1 MRKLIILSI
10 FALFLM
16 IITSLTSFA
25 SEDLRTQRTGLKEPT
40 REEQEWMNKNFKPTR
55 NVQLNSIGKKRILEG
70 LKNKNA
76 SREIINQIE
85 KIQPVPIGQETQTAE
100 SSIRTSSST
109 LSSNDI
115 VTRSLPDS
123 VDNSQSK
130 YFPAI
135 GDQGNE
141 GSCGA
146 FSTTYYQFTYMNALA
161 RDWDITNNDTSK
173 IFSPKWTYNFVN
185 NGIDSGSTFP
195 DIYNVLLTNG
205 AATWRDFPYVA
216 GHYRDWSTDANVW
229 CNAINYRINSKGAI
243 EYLNTDTG
251 LINLKKS
258 LNDGYILT
266 FGTDIRSWQ
275 YIVSRDDP
283 STTADDQ
290 YVGKALCSD
299 VVGNS
304 GTGHAMTIVGYNDNI
319 WIDLNRNGIVDINE
333 KGAFKIANSWG
344 TTYIWG
350 DEGFT
355 WLSYNAIKNGAI
367 WGNKAYWITA
377 KSSYTPKL
385 LAEFTLNSNLRNK
398 LLVVLKDSNN
408 SSYNSALYRSGGE
421 YAFDGSTTPCDGNF
435 VLDFTDLINKSHLD
449 TNVLTRYNLWINQ
462 SGSTTMLKSFR
473 IKNPQN
479 GDVALYTGQL
489 PDYFAQNYIGT
500 FSIDYPTTNIVPDIP
515 TGVTIRVPSS
525 SVPYLDVSWT
535 AANNAIQYNI
545 YRSGSENGTYIKRAS
560 VNHTNFG
567 DFGVSNGRTYYYKVS
582 ASNSVGESEKSASSS
597 GTALPATPSGLS
609 VRNATSTSLTISFDA
624 VTGATGYK
632 VFRAATSSG
641 SYSLIASPTTT
652 NYTNSGLSSTTTYFY
667 KVRAINAGG
676 QSQLS
681 ARASGTTLAALP
693 SAPATPSGLSVGNA
707 TSTSLTISFDAV
719 IDATGYKIFRA
730 ATSSGSYS
738 LIASPTTTSYID
750 SNLSSLTTY
759 YYKVSATNAGGE
771 GTLSSSASGTTLA
784 TPVTGI
790 TLDCSIKTLSV
801 RQTVQLTSTIS
812 PSNATDTAVTWTSD
826 HPEIANVNNNGLVT
840 ALTEGSTVITAT
852 THDGNKTA
860 TCNVTVN
867 TPIIH
872 VSGIRLSKTTAS
884 LTSIAQ
890 TLQLNAIITPSNATD
905 KTVTWTTDH
914 PNISSVNNG
923 LVTITK
929 PNVIVIITAT
939 TRDGNKTAK
948 CFMHL
953 SFPVTGITLATNQ
966 STLERGQSFELTAT
980 LLPSP
985 EVVNDKG
992 ISWTSSNSA
1001 VVQVHSI
1008 DTFSMVTKRIL
1019 AVGYGTAVI
1028 TATSSEGNFT
1038 ATCTVTVVPP
1048 VNNVPVTGITLTNT
1062 QGLSAEHTLYL
1073 LRVGQ
1078 TYQLNSII
1086 APSNATDPAV
1096 IWTSN
1101 HPEIAS
1107 VNNGLVTAVAAGAG
1121 TITATTH
1128 DGNFTARSYVS
1139 IDIPVTN

>member
-826 HPEIANVNNNGLVT
+826 HPEIANVNNN
-840 ALTEGSTVITAT
+840 S
-852 THDGNKTA
+852 
-860 TCNVTVN
+860 
-867 TPIIH
+867 
-872 VSGIRLSKTTAS
+872 
-884 LTSIAQ
+884 
-890 TLQLNAIITPSNATD
+890 
-905 KTVTWTTDH
+905 
-914 PNISSVNNG
+914 
-923 LVTITK
+923 
-929 PNVIVIITAT
+929 
-939 TRDGNKTAK
+939 
-948 CFMHL
+948 
-953 SFPVTGITLATNQ
+953 
-966 STLERGQSFELTAT
+966 
-980 LLPSP
+980 
-985 EVVNDKG
+985 
-992 ISWTSSNSA
+992 
-1001 VVQVHSI
+1001 
-1008 DTFSMVTKRIL
+1008 
-1019 AVGYGTAVI
+1019 
-1028 TATSSEGNFT
+1028 
-1038 ATCTVTVVPP
+1038 
-1048 VNNVPVTGITLTNT
+1048 
-1062 QGLSAEHTLYL
+1062 
-1073 LRVGQ
+1073 
-1078 TYQLNSII
+1078 
-1086 APSNATDPAV
+1086 
-1096 IWTSN
+1096 
-1101 HPEIAS
+1101 
-1107 VNNGLVTAVAAGAG
+1107 
-1121 TITATTH
+1121 
-1128 DGNFTARSYVS
+1128 
-1139 IDIPVTN
+1139 